1 MKQKTNPLYENPI
14 FKISPFENSPF
25 IKYPP
30 TQRRKKNMKQ
40 KKTYW
45 QCITRNSTGDILTT
59 IWHGTE
65 SAIATLV
72 KRYDFIIPLD
82 RKPRNC
88 TDIKEA

>member
-1 MKQKTNPLYENPI
+1 
-14 FKISPFENSPF
+14 
-25 IKYPP
+25 
-30 TQRRKKNMKQ
+30 MKQ

-45 QCITRNSTGDILTT
+45 QCITRNSAGDILTT

-65 SAIATLV
+65 SAIARLV

>member
-1 MKQKTNPLYENPI
+1 MKTRFSNFPHLKIPHHKVPTKQKEN
-14 FKISPFENSPF
+14 K
-25 IKYPP
+25 
-30 TQRRKKNMKQ
+30 QMKQ

-65 SAIATLV
+65 SSISTLI